1 MAEQDK
7 PIRLTFVDVAP
18 EDTEDLVR
26 AFEALTG
33 RRPTPEEIAEL
44 ADED

>member
-1 MAEQDK
+1 MTEQDK
-7 PIRLTFVDVAP
+7 PIRLMFVDVAP

-26 AFEALTG
+26 AFEAL
-33 RRPTPEEIAEL
+33 RKPTPEEIAEL